1 MSKHFSRC
9 GGTGRH
15 KGLKIPR
22 GRLRTGSNPVIGTSW
37 RFALRPQKI
46 RRVFLVCFFTPRYCR
61 AAKVPKTRTVRNK
74 NARRRIWLI
83 RVDSSLFRRKLLT
96 NPVIGYPRRLALR
109 SQKIRRVFLVCF
121 FTPRYCRAAKVPKT
135 RIVLNK
141 GHSKQGGEGSR
152 KPAFE

>member
-37 RFALRPQKI
+37 RLALRPQKI

-74 NARRRIWLI
+74 NARRMIWLT
-83 RVDSSLFRRKLLT
+83 RVYSSLFRRKLLT
-96 NPVIGYPRRLALR
+96 NPVIGYPRRLALLP
-109 SQKIRRVFLVCF
+109 QKIRRVFLVCF
-121 FTPRYCRAAKVPKT
+121 FCVTINHRLSRCVSKGFSYGQKKT
-135 RIVLNK
+135 SFVTIYAGL
-141 GHSKQGGEGSR
+141 
-152 KPAFE
+152 PTA